1 MTTINVPPTFYESNI
16 IVAAEG
22 FTNGTPYY
30 NLLTIDNLQRIDN
43 FLTIDTYQ
51 FIMPVSWNP
60 TITGFSNYTFQCY
73 AVSNNG
79 AIDSSLTEITGI
91 YNRLH
96 DNIFL
101 PYSC

>member
-30 NLLTIDNLQRIDN
+30 NLQAT
-43 FLTIDTYQ
+43 DTYQ

-60 TITGFSNYTFQCY
+60 TITGFSKYTFQCY
-73 AVSNNG
+73 AVIHDG
-79 AIDSSLTEITGI
+79 TIDSSLTEITGI